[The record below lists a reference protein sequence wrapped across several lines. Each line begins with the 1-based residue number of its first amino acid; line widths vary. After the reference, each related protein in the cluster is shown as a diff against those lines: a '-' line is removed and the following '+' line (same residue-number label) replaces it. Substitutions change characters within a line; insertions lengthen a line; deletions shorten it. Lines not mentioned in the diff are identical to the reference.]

1 MEALSFDRAYRR
13 CQSMELKGDMEF
25 QRFWQCVMGFWR
37 VGEKTISGRT
47 LVVRA
52 ASTAIFK
59 LSKKTKSLQPLSEG
73 EKVCVGIFPPDI
85 VNSCCQNYSVLKGF
99 LPIKFK
105 LIGHGYGCLAPLAS
119 RWKWNKIFFFPS
131 FFSLLCQISSLC
143 ASTKGLLY
151 PLASDWFS
159 HVEANSCRL
168 EERKTVRLEN
178 ILPKLSLCHYWDV
191 LSRNPF
197 TFRVPM
203 TLSPPS
209 SGLGVLTAC

>member
-1 MEALSFDRAYRR
+1 MTTLGYLS
-13 CQSMELKGDMEF
+13 L
-25 QRFWQCVMGFWR
+25 
-37 VGEKTISGRT
+37 GEHTKQKIPT
-47 LVVRA
+47 LHQQ
-52 ASTAIFK
+52 F
-59 LSKKTKSLQPLSEG
+59 
-73 EKVCVGIFPPDI
+73 
-85 VNSCCQNYSVLKGF
+85 SVYLHQTNHH
-99 LPIKFK
+99 LMI
-105 LIGHGYGCLAPLAS
+105 LWLWIL
-119 RWKWNKIFFFPS
+119 FFPS

-178 ILPKLSLCHYWDV
+178 ILPKLAPCHYWDV

-197 TFRVPM
+197 TLRVPM

-209 SGLGVLTAC
+209 SGLGVVTAC